1 MGQLMT
7 QAVIPKQQ
15 ASGAQIHGKKVFHER
30 GMTPVQVNDVRA
42 LDMIGEKGQTRATI
56 DLYAE

>member
-1 MGQLMT
+1 MT

-15 ASGAQIHGKKVFHER
+15 ASGAQIHGKKVFHGR

-42 LDMIGEKGQTRATI
+42 LDMIGEKRQPRTTI
-56 DLYAE
+56 NLHAE